1 MWEWTGRAMAGLKY
15 PTTRTSLGRKLVRNW
30 ARAGSWTHWHAQSP
44 ALGEVLMEEP
54 GQLLWQD
61 TDPAGKHKKHDRK
74 QPRKGHG
81 KLHTGIQLVRPE
93 GGQDQAETVY
103 VIHWQIQAPV
113 WVDPGSVATKT
124 SAQYGMPR

>member
-1 MWEWTGRAMAGLKY
+1 MDPLVSVKPGIGRGSDGGAWA
-15 PTTRTSLGRKLVRNW
+15 TSL
-30 ARAGSWTHWHAQSP
+30 
-44 ALGEVLMEEP
+44 
-54 GQLLWQD
+54 
-61 TDPAGKHKKHDRK
+61 AGKHKKHDRK